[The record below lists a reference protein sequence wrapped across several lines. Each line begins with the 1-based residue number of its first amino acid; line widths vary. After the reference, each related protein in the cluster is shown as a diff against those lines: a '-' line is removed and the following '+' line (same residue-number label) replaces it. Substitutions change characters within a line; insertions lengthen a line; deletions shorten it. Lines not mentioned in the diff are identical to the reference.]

1 MGSWRTLLDTK
12 RMGIDIMGLAEVR
25 WLQSGKI
32 VCNDHTL
39 IFPGHQKDHKHGVGL
54 LLSKVVSKSV
64 LGYGALSDRILL
76 VRIHGKPFNFSI
88 IQVYAPMSA
97 SSEEEI
103 EDFYSDLEDAYK
115 KCGNQDI
122 VLVMGDLNVKV
133 GGEQYPLQEIVGT
146 THGLGERNDRGDLWV
161 DWCATHEQVIMTMWF
176 NIISVTYTLGR
187 VQVTV
192 LEIRLITSL

>member
-1 MGSWRTLLDTK
+1 MTQQCTFDRHPATACNTREKMKIATWNVRTMYQTWKLENIVLETK
-12 RMGIDIMGLAEVR
+12 RMGIDIMGLTEVR

-39 IFPGHQKDHKHGVGL
+39 IYSGL

-64 LGYGALSDRILL
+64 LGYCALSDRILL

-97 SSEEEI
+97 NLEKEI

-122 VLVMGDLNVKV
+122 VIVMGDLNAKV
-133 GGEQYPLQEIVGT
+133 SGEQDPLQEIVGK
-146 THGLGERNDRGDLWV
+146 HGLGKKE
-161 DWCATHEQVIMTMWF
+161 
-176 NIISVTYTLGR
+176 
-187 VQVTV
+187 
-192 LEIRLITSL
+192 